1 MQIPSY
7 AGIRR
12 IFQIPNT
19 NKTFSGFKINLVN
32 LERTFTEMETDN
44 SPSF

>member
-1 MQIPSY
+1 MQELDEYFKS
-7 AGIRR
+7 
-12 IFQIPNT
+12 QIQI
-19 NKTFSGFKINLVN
+19 KTFSGFKINLVN